1 MRELPRLELARLR
14 WLLKRG
20 PDRAPGGCNGS
31 SWGRAAMR
39 MKQYDAVSSHAGH
52 SVQSV
57 ELLLA
62 LIQDRQRVAVANA
75 KPTPPHDG
83 ARHPFLFRAPRPPR
97 GFSARMLPD

>member
-39 MKQYDAVSSHAGH
+39 MKQYDAVSSHAAH

-62 LIQDRQRVAVANA
+62 LAASFCRQSGSMRAL
-75 KPTPPHDG
+75 KPL
-83 ARHPFLFRAPRPPR
+83 RR
-97 GFSARMLPD
+97 

>member
-39 MKQYDAVSSHAGH
+39 MKKYDAVSSHAGH

-75 KPTPPHDG
+75 KPNPPHDD
-83 ARHPFLFRAPRPPR
+83 ARHPFYLGHRDRPR